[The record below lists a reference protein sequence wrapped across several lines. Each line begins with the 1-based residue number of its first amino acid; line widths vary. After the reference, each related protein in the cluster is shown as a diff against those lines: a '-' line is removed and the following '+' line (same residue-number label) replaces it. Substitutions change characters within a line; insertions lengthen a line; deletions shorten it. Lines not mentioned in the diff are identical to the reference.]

1 MNAPLR
7 LRLTPEDYLRW
18 ESTQE
23 RKHELVGGEVRAMA
37 GATRAHNEIAGSVYA
52 ELRALLRGGPCR
64 PYGSDM
70 KVAIPNRNYR
80 YPDVVIDCAKG
91 APGDLFAAEPTVVF
105 EVLSPST
112 EFFDETDKLA
122 DYQSTPSIR
131 QIVLLS
137 QQRPHARSFVRD
149 SEGWRALRHEGLGA
163 DIPLAGFDVLLP
175 LARIYAGVEWAGGVN
190 TTSS

>member
-1 MNAPLR
+1 MLRAMNAPLR
-7 LRLTPEDYLRW
+7 LRLGPEECLRW

-37 GATRAHNEIAGSVYA
+37 GATRAQNEIAGNLLV
-52 ELRALLRGGPCR
+52 ELRARLRGGPCR

-80 YPDVVIDCAKG
+80 YSDVVIDCARG

-112 EFFDETDKLA
+112 EFFDESDKLA
-122 DYQSTPSIR
+122 DYQSTLSIR

-149 SEGWRALRHEGLGA
+149 GEGWRELRHDGEGA
-163 DIPLAGFDVLLP
+163 EIPLAGFDLTLP
-175 LARIYAGVEWAGGVN
+175 LARIYAGVEWA
-190 TTSS
+190 

>member
-7 LRLTPEDYLRW
+7 IRLDPETYLRW
-18 ESTQE
+18 EAAQE

-37 GATRAHNEIAGSVYA
+37 GASRAHNEIVVNLLIA
-52 ELRALLRGGPCR
+52 LRQLLRGGPCR

-80 YPDVVIDCAKG
+80 YPDVVVDCAKG
-91 APGDLFAAEPTVVF
+91 APGDLFAAEPAIVF

-112 EFFDETDKLA
+112 ELFDESDKLA
-122 DYQSTPSIR
+122 DFQSVPAIR

-137 QQRPHARSFVRD
+137 QQRLHARSYVRD
-149 SEGWRALRHEGLGA
+149 GEGWRELRHDGWGA
-163 DIPLAGFDVLLP
+163 HIPLAGLDCRLP
-175 LARIYAGVEWAGGVN
+175 LAGVYEGVEWGAPGAA
-190 TTSS
+190 